1 MVPLIDSWLRGT
13 FTLSELFQPH
23 DGHRIIIQKVVAIVS
38 ATLTHWDTRVENW
51 VGYTFL
57 LATAIL
63 IFRRYRVPIFH
74 NPSWIAVATFISIVE
89 VLFSL
94 RQWENLLAAWAI
106 NPFASTFFVFLAIVQ
121 LERPDVIAF
130 SIALAAAILASF
142 SFSNGLLIWPIG
154 AACLLLRPYVMRRY
168 AYTAIWILTAAG
180 ISVLWLTGPPSP
192 FPTQL
197 SLETLERAVC
207 LLGTLF
213 SGDRNVLGSGSGVVP
228 QIDLPGIIAYGSVL
242 TAITGYSAW
251 TWAKQWRQQRA
262 NLFPVAV
269 LTYGLMSVS
278 LIAVGH
284 AGLGAAQV
292 LSPRYSSTAG
302 LVVIG
307 VMLLLF
313 ELRGSESNQT
323 RRGLITV
330 LSIVL
335 TTTITAANIPA
346 TISELEMGKFR
357 LAVFNGWRSQI
368 LNYNTTSDVQLEAM
382 HAPVP
387 LIREWSAMM
396 QADKISVFSDRGRD
410 SN

>member
-1 MVPLIDSWLRGT
+1 
-13 FTLSELFQPH
+13 
-23 DGHRIIIQKVVAIVS
+23 
-38 ATLTHWDTRVENW
+38 
-51 VGYTFL
+51 
-57 LATAIL
+57 
-63 IFRRYRVPIFH
+63 
-74 NPSWIAVATFISIVE
+74 
-89 VLFSL
+89 
-94 RQWENLLAAWAI
+94 
-106 NPFASTFFVFLAIVQ
+106 
-121 LERPDVIAF
+121 
-130 SIALAAAILASF
+130 
-142 SFSNGLLIWPIG
+142 
-154 AACLLLRPYVMRRY
+154 
-168 AYTAIWILTAAG
+168 
-180 ISVLWLTGPPSP
+180 
-192 FPTQL
+192 
-197 SLETLERAVC
+197 
-207 LLGTLF
+207 
-213 SGDRNVLGSGSGVVP
+213 
-228 QIDLPGIIAYGSVL
+228 
-242 TAITGYSAW
+242 
-251 TWAKQWRQQRA
+251 
-262 NLFPVAV
+262 
-269 LTYGLMSVS
+269 MSVS